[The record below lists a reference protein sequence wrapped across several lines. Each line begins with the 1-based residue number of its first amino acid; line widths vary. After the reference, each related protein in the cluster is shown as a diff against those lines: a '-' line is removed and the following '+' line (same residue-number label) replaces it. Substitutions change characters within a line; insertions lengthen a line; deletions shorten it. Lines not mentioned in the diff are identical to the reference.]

1 MLRTVRKSVKKFG
14 LSLAGVVCCLV
25 SFSFLS
31 GCTSFPGQ
39 QSSDP
44 GMATASA
51 SPFYPKDFRDILLP
65 DGLEMNRD
73 NTMFV
78 KTESFNG
85 GILSYEGRIEV
96 NSLTEYFEK
105 SMPQNGWK
113 LGGSVKSKNV
123 LLIFTKPTKTCMIN
137 IGENGLS
144 FKTQVSIYIA
154 QELTTGSGQSY
165 SPAPGGSAYPAPAY
179 EEPLLN

>member
-1 MLRTVRKSVKKFG
+1 MFRTVKKSLKKSS
-14 LSLAGVVCCLV
+14 LSLVSVACCLV
-25 SFSFLS
+25 SFSLLP

-39 QSSDP
+39 QSNDP
-44 GMATASA
+44 GMATVSA
-51 SPFYPKDFRDILLP
+51 SPFYPKDFREVLIP

-96 NSLTEYFEK
+96 NSLTEFFEK
-105 SMPQNGWK
+105 SMPQNGWR

-123 LLIFTKPTKTCMIN
+123 LLIFTKPSKTCMIT

-144 FKTQVSIYIA
+144 YKTQVSIYIA
-154 QELTTGSGQSY
+154 QELQAGSSYAPAAPGSGY
-165 SPAPGGSAYPAPAY
+165 TPPPAY